1 MELFFHPYPW
11 HAAECGD
18 LDLTGWR
25 KPQSYYRDII
35 WNGGD
40 RVYATVRLPE
50 TEEKKIIAIMWA
62 DYPTLPS
69 WTWLGEEGKPLEVE
83 VYSGAEKVQ
92 LFLNDKLIGEKPT
105 GRAQEF
111 KAVFPVPYAPGVLK
125 AVGVRGDRVVAE
137 SVLRTS
143 GQETKLR
150 VLADRKMVDAN
161 GEDLS
166 FVTVEAVDA
175 DGRPDLQASQDVQF
189 TITGPGV
196 IAAVGNGDA
205 QDADSYH
212 SEHRKLYQGRALVV
226 VRSSRK
232 AGAIVLTARS
242 SGLSEGAV
250 TIEARGGSKR
260 AELK

>member
-1 MELFFHPYPW
+1 
-11 HAAECGD
+11 
-18 LDLTGWR
+18 
-25 KPQSYYRDII
+25 
-35 WNGGD
+35 
-40 RVYATVRLPE
+40 
-50 TEEKKIIAIMWA
+50 
-62 DYPTLPS
+62 
-69 WTWLGEEGKPLEVE
+69 
-83 VYSGAEKVQ
+83 
-92 LFLNDKLIGEKPT
+92 LIGEKPT

-143 GQETKLR
+143 GQATKLR
-150 VLADRKMVDAN
+150 VSADRKMVDAN

-189 TITGPGV
+189 SVSGPGL